1 MTKKTEDNYH
11 KSLLTSNRSEKAGG
25 VINND
30 KVDDKEKITGAAPF
44 FFVFKSCVGL
54 GVFSYP
60 FAMGKVGAI
69 WGSILSVII
78 CYMCSYGMYS
88 LTAITVDIDRRI
100 NGTVEMTDYNSNLK
114 LIRAINLSNR
124 LLVVLKHL
132 AS

>member
-78 CYMCSYGMYS
+78 CYMSTYGMYS
-88 LTAITVDIDRRI
+88 LTRVAVDVDHRLK
-100 NGTVEMTDYNSNLK
+100 GMKEMTDMNGMT
-114 LIRAINLSNR
+114 I
-124 LLVVLKHL
+124 
-132 AS
+132 